1 MVSLAL
7 AFLAINV
14 STSGYVGSRVCFG
27 CHAQIFREFT
37 KTDMGRSMMPT
48 SDLDNRNVPREATV
62 PAPSGSHVLRVFRA
76 ADGWHQSESEP
87 NVFVDDHKLEYA
99 VGSGANG
106 LSFIVSRG
114 RYLFQA
120 PLSFY
125 SKTGKWDL
133 SPGYQYADL
142 GFSRPIAE
150 QCVLCHSGRAR
161 PVEGHEGEYQQPP
174 FEELAIGCENCHGP
188 GEDHVKRIGRGG
200 GSIVNPAKL
209 PARLAEDICM
219 NCHQRGDT
227 RIAQPGKS
235 LRDFRPGQW
244 LIDTVAILKVP
255 PKPGDAAESDLLEHD
270 SAMKLSRCFRASDG
284 KLSCLTCH
292 DPHVEPRGP
301 QAAAYFRAKCFTCHS
316 DQSCR
321 LPKPARLAHNPPDDC
336 AGCHMPKRNVA
347 VISHSALTNHRIPA
361 RPGEPVPNAEIGDQT
376 GLVLVDRPPHWAGS
390 LPEITLLR
398 AYGELAGRD
407 PAFQQRYPEVRNHLS
422 KTQPDNRYV
431 QAALGHKALTEGQ
444 ANEALD
450 HLTKALPLNETVVYR
465 DMAQALTKLGRAE
478 DAIDYLKRAVEA
490 EPYDPTTR
498 KTLILE
504 YINLKRY
511 PDAREAMEEYVS
523 LFPEDGFMRGL
534 LARVSQ

>member
-1 MVSLAL
+1 
-7 AFLAINV
+7 
-14 STSGYVGSRVCFG
+14 
-27 CHAQIFREFT
+27 
-37 KTDMGRSMMPT
+37 MGRSMVAAG
-48 SDLDNRNVPREATV
+48 DLDNRNIPREATI
-62 PAPSGSHVLRVFRA
+62 PAPSGSHVLRAFRSP
-76 ADGWHQSESEP
+76 DGWHQSEAEP
-87 NVFVDDHKLEYA
+87 NVFIDDHKLEYV

-106 LSFIVSRG
+106 LSFIVRRG
-114 RYLFQA
+114 QYLFQA

-142 GFSRPIAE
+142 GFTRPIAE

-174 FEELAIGCENCHGP
+174 FEELPIGCENCHGP
-188 GEDHVKRIGRGG
+188 GEQHVKQSGKGSR
-200 GSIVNPAKL
+200 SIVNPAKL

-235 LRDFRPGQW
+235 LRDFRPAQW

-255 PKPGDAAESDLLEHD
+255 PKPGDTAESDLLEHD
-270 SAMKLSRCFRASDG
+270 SAMKVSRCFRASGG

-292 DPHVEPRGP
+292 DPHVEPRGTES
-301 QAAAYFRAKCFTCHS
+301 AAYFRAKCLTCHT
-316 DQSCR
+316 DQSCG
-321 LPKPARLAHNPPDDC
+321 LAKSARLAHNPPDDC
-336 AGCHMPKRNVA
+336 AGCHMPKRNIA

-361 RPGEPVPNAEIGDQT
+361 RPDEPVPPAETADQT
-376 GLVLVDRPPHWAGS
+376 GLILVNRPPHWTGS

-407 PAFQQRYPEVRNHLS
+407 SGYQQRYLEVLNHLS
-422 KTQPDNRYV
+422 QTQTNNPYV
-431 QAALGHKALTEGQ
+431 QAALGHKALAEGKPG
-444 ANEALD
+444 EALD
-450 HLTKALPLNETVVYR
+450 HLTKALPLNQAVVYR
-465 DMAQALTKLGRAE
+465 DMAQALRTLGRAE
-478 DAIDYLKRAVEA
+478 DSVDYLKRAVDA
-490 EPYDPTTR
+490 EPYEPTTR

-511 PDAREAMEEYVS
+511 PDARRAMEEYVN

-534 LARVSQ
+534 LARVSN